1 MPGELS
7 ESGPSDRDLWRRA
20 AAGESAAFGDLFDRH
35 ALAIYNFCLRRSGDR
50 TAAEDLMSA
59 TFLHAWRRRTDVVL
73 AGDSLLPWLYGI
85 AANLT
90 RRHSRGLKRR
100 ASAVARLPG
109 PGFEP
114 DPADD
119 VALRLDLGRRAEHAL
134 RLIRSLPERDQDLF
148 VLCVWQGLSYEEAA
162 LALDIPVGTVRSRLS
177 RARQRLR
184 ALLAEPPDMSGDERV
199 EHASACRERGER

>member
-59 TFLHAWRRRTDVVL
+59 TFLHAWRRRMDVVP
-73 AGDSLLPWLYGI
+73 AGDSVLPWLYGI
-85 AANLT
+85 AANLI
-90 RRHSRGLKRR
+90 RRHLRGLRRR
-100 ASAVARLPG
+100 ASAVARLPE
-109 PGFEP
+109 PGLEP
-114 DPADD
+114 DLADD
-119 VALRLDLGRRAEHAL
+119 VALRLDVGRRAELAL
-134 RLIRSLPERDQDLF
+134 DVIRSLPERDQDVF
-148 VLCVWQGLSYEEAA
+148 VLCVWQGLSYAEAA

-184 ALLAEPPDMSGDERV
+184 ELLAEPPSMSGDERV
-199 EHASACRERGER
+199 EHATACSEAGEQ